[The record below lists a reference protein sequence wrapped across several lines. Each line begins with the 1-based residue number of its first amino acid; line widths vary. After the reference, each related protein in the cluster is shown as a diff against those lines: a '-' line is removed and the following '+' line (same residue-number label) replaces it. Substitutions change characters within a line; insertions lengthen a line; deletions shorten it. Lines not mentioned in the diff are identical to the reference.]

1 MGEHACRRTALVV
14 LAFAALAVGGCVNL
28 ELPGGPPRPLV
39 ETVVY
44 GKSGPK
50 ILMLTVEGVIQ
61 ETPETTSFLG
71 ITEEGMVARL
81 REELDKA
88 RDDDSIRAVL
98 LRINSPGGT
107 VTASDMIYDEIVRF
121 KKDRGVPVVAQL
133 MGMAT
138 SGAYYVAMAADEVI
152 AHPTTVTGSIG
163 VIFLGVNVA
172 GLMDKLGIE
181 NQTLVTGP
189 YKDAGSFLRRMK
201 PEERAQLLSV
211 LDDMFARFKDIV
223 QRGRRNLTREQ
234 IDTLADGRVYSAP
247 QALANGLVDRVG
259 TIEDAV
265 ERAEQRAGLA
275 QARVVAYH
283 RPREYRQNLYT
294 RAPLVPPE
302 VKIDWLP
309 GVFDLPRPSFLY
321 LWAPGM
327 Q

>member
-1 MGEHACRRTALVV
+1 MGEHACRRAALVV
-14 LAFAALAVGGCVNL
+14 LACTALAVAGCINL
-28 ELPGGPPRPLV
+28 ELPGGLPRPLV
-39 ETVVY
+39 EKVVY

-50 ILMLTVEGVIQ
+50 ILMLTFEGVIQ

-88 RDDDSIRAVL
+88 RRDDSIRALL

-107 VTASDMIYDEIVRF
+107 VTASDMIYDEIQRF
-121 KKDRGVPVVAQL
+121 KKERGVPVVAQL

-138 SGAYYVAMAADEVI
+138 SGAYYIAMSADEVI

-189 YKDAGSFLRRMK
+189 YKDAGSFLRRMR
-201 PEERAQLLSV
+201 PEERAQLMSV
-211 LDDMFARFKDIV
+211 LDDMFTRFKDVV
-223 QRGRRNLTREQ
+223 QHGRHDLTREQ

-247 QALANGLVDRVG
+247 QALANGLVDRLG

-265 ERAEQRAGLA
+265 EQAEQRAGLE

-294 RAPLVPPE
+294 RAPMVPPE